1 MIVKLAF
8 RNLLGTGLR
17 TWLNVFILSL
27 GYFGIIAMQGI
38 YIGWQEEATR
48 NIKDWDVAQGQYWQ
62 ETYDPYDPFSLD
74 ESHAKIPTELRDND
88 NAVPILI
95 SPATIYPEGR
105 MKSIILKGINPHQK
119 LLKIPTEYLQTD
131 TNDLIGI
138 IGNRTGKMMKLDKGD
153 FVTVRWRDKNGT
165 FDAADV
171 EIVHIFQT
179 NVLTVDSN
187 QIWLSLESLQ
197 KMLELP
203 DEATIISM
211 QKSEDLAEFE
221 GWKFQ
226 TTEYLLRDLTAMI
239 NAKKSGGN
247 IMYVILL
254 FLAMIAIFD
263 TQILSV
269 FRRRKEMGTLMA
281 LGMTRLKLIALFTLE
296 GILHAVFAIF
306 MGAIY
311 GVPLLRKFQSA
322 GMSIG
327 VSGDDFGISGLS
339 DRLYPVYG
347 LRLVVITVLI
357 VLCVVSVVS
366 YLPTQRIAKL
376 KPTDALKGKMTK

>member
-8 RNLLGTGLR
+8 RNLLGAGLR

-38 YIGWQEEATR
+38 YVGWQEEATR
-48 NIKDWDVAQGQYWQ
+48 NIKDWDVAHGQYWQ
-62 ETYDPYDPFSLD
+62 ENYDQYDPFTLD
-74 ESHAKIPTELRDND
+74 ESHTIIPSKLRNNE

-105 MKSIILKGINPHQK
+105 MKSIVLKGINPNQT
-119 LLKIPTEYLQTD
+119 LLKIPTKHLSANSNELV
-131 TNDLIGI
+131 GI
-138 IGNRTGKMMKLDKGD
+138 IGNRTAKMMKLAKGD

-179 NVLTVDSN
+179 TVLTVDSN
-187 QIWLSLESLQ
+187 QIWLQLDKLQ
-197 KMLELP
+197 EMLNLP
-203 DEATIISM
+203 NEATIISIN
-211 QKSEDLAEFE
+211 KTEVSDDFA

-226 TTEYLLRDLTAMI
+226 TSEYLLRDLTAMI
-239 NAKKSGGN
+239 EAKKSGGN

-281 LGMTRLKLIALFTLE
+281 LGMTRAKLIILFTFE
-296 GILHAVFAIF
+296 GILHAFFAIF
-306 MGAIY
+306 VGAIY
-311 GVPLLRKFQSA
+311 GIPLLRKFQEA
-322 GMSIG
+322 GMSMG

-347 LRLVVITVLI
+347 LRLVVITVII